1 MSSESSTISAWQQPR
16 LYFTIVA
23 LYLFALAAFAIW
35 YAFDVFDGEF
45 FSSQFAAGFFAVNVV
60 LIATSA
66 IGAIL
71 LLKQGSSGAA
81 LLVSFAALVFW
92 MLLGAYLN
100 FGWGCFDCS
109 PTILDYTRP
118 FPFGFPLVSSL
129 AMIGLLYVGR
139 KRSP

>member
-1 MSSESSTISAWQQPR
+1 MSSESNTISAWQQPR

-45 FSSQFAAGFFAVNVV
+45 FSSQFAAGFFAVNVA
-60 LIATSA
+60 LIVTSA

-71 LLKQGSSGAA
+71 LLKRGNSGVA
-81 LLVSFAALVFW
+81 LLVSFVSLVFW
-92 MLLGAYLN
+92 TLLGAYLN

-109 PTILDYTRP
+109 PTVLDYTRL

-129 AMIGLLYVGR
+129 AMIGLLHIGWK
-139 KRSP
+139 KR